1 MLGQV
6 AAGQEV
12 HPGDWTP
19 DNVIRDTGRTELS
32 SGSKVGK
39 GPWWKCSSGYRKRG

>member
-6 AAGQEV
+6 ADGQEV

-19 DNVIRDTGRTELS
+19 DNVIRDMGRTELS
-32 SGSKVGK
+32 PGSKVGSAAAGTGNK
-39 GPWWKCSSGYRKRG
+39 VS